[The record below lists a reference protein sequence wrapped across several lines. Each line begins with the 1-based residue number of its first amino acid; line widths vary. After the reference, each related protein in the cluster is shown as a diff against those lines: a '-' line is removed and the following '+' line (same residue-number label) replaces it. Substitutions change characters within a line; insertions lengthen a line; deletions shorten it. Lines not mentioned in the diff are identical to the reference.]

1 MTFSESVSTCFRK
14 YATFEGRASRSE
26 YWWFVLFSAV
36 LGAIPALDAIAGIV
50 LFIPGMA
57 VCCRRLHDR
66 GKSGW
71 MQAGP
76 LGLVLLGFF
85 SAAAFGG
92 SVFMVITMILAPLC
106 MIWLFVECARKGM
119 PGPNQYGPPAV
130 QEEILCPNCSTPC
143 RQGEPFCPRCGTC
156 VTPKNY

>member
-71 MQAGP
+71 MQADR
-76 LGLVLLGFF
+76 LGLSSWAFF
-85 SAAAFGG
+85 PPRHSAGRY
-92 SVFMVITMILAPLC
+92 S
-106 MIWLFVECARKGM
+106 W
-119 PGPNQYGPPAV
+119 
-130 QEEILCPNCSTPC
+130 
-143 RQGEPFCPRCGTC
+143 
-156 VTPKNY
+156 